1 MLRSDKDPKDF
12 VQVYDELLDYLSV
25 EDNIETMAEEL
36 KSRNVQCT
44 NFYDICLDYI
54 LIDSFEVSFGL
65 VFRRGFC
72 FTFANF

>member
-25 EDNIETMAEEL
+25 EDNIELMADEL

-54 LIDSFEVSFGL
+54 LIDSFEVSF
-65 VFRRGFC
+65 
-72 FTFANF
+72 